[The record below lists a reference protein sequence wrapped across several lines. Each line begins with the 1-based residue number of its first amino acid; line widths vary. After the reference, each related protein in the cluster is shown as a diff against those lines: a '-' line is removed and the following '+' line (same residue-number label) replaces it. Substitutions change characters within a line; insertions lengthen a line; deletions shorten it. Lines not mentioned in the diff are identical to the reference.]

1 MDKTNIS
8 PKDLGYVGRV
18 PVQVKSLKGHHQGD
32 IEVRVL
38 QPVASANLRRNQI
51 MTVSAS
57 EFKGR
62 G

>member
-1 MDKTNIS
+1 MDRTNIS

-38 QPVASANLRRNQI
+38 QPVANLRRNQI